1 MNYNFSDS
9 EKKWKEDVKN
19 SSQRNYSFKSASG
32 EDVDPLY
39 YPEDNE
45 NNYLDKLNFPGQ
57 FPYTRGIHP
66 NLYRGNLQD
75 SVHPLKQTNDL
86 SISWNKV
93 KPDYQLLLICPH

>member
-32 EDVDPLY
+32 EDVDLLY

-45 NNYLDKLNFPGQ
+45 NN
-57 FPYTRGIHP
+57 
-66 NLYRGNLQD
+66 
-75 SVHPLKQTNDL
+75 S
-86 SISWNKV
+86 SI
-93 KPDYQLLLICPH
+93 D